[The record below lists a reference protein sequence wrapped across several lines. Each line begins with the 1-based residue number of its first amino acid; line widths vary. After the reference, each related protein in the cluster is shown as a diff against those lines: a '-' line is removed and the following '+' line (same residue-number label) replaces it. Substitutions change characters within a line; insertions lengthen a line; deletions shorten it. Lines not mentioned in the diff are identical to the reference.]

1 MMLSEN
7 FHVNEFACH
16 CGVCRYSHG
25 KIQVDEVDF
34 ALVLLLE
41 NLRGMLGSPVTIE
54 SGRRC
59 AKHNAAVGGKPRSQ
73 HLLGTAADIKV
84 RGYSPKIVHLNL
96 NDSPIKDHIGLGL
109 YDTFVH
115 VDTRRTKARW

>member
-16 CGVCRYSHG
+16 CRACQYSHG
-25 KIQVDEVDF
+25 KIQVDDVDF
-34 ALVLLLE
+34 ALALLLE
-41 NLRGMLGSPVTIE
+41 NLRGMLGSPVAIV

-59 AKHNAAVGGKPRSQ
+59 SKHNASVGGAPRSQ

-84 RGYSPKIVHLNL
+84 KGYSPKIVHLNL
-96 NDSPIKDHIGLGL
+96 NDSPIKDHVGLGL